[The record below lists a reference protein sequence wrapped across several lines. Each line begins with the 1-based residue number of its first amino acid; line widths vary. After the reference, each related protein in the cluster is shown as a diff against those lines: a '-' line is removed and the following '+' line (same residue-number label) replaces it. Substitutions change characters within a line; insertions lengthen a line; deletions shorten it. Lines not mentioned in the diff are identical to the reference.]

1 MADDFRAEKKR
12 FFNKVNE
19 VYAKISIAMKEG
31 EKPLDELQWLEG
43 VLAQTI
49 EHKTW
54 ISLDHEERHRF
65 LQILLTL
72 NLVREEIKSGK
83 PLGVTPDE
91 VEDSFMRGAEYRKP

>member
-1 MADDFRAEKKR
+1 MTDDFRAEKKR

-54 ISLDHEERHRF
+54 IS
-65 LQILLTL
+65 
-72 NLVREEIKSGK
+72 
-83 PLGVTPDE
+83 
-91 VEDSFMRGAEYRKP
+91 